1 MAERKLFDIVK
12 RVPIAGFGYGAI

>member
-12 RVPIAGFGYGAI
+12 RVPIAGFGYG